1 MNGSRWT
8 RTFGLGG
15 VMASMATAPSLDGG
29 RMSSSADRRPPRHAL
44 QVVGQLDL
52 APVARPGALEIGGVV
67 ARLDGGVDAHL
78 ADDTPGKL
86 TVERARRGIVGRAAR
101 ARHDDDVARRIAA
114 RR

>member
-1 MNGSRWT
+1 MKGSPST

-29 RMSSSADRRPPRHAL
+29 RMSSSADRHPPRHAL

-52 APVARPGALEIGGVV
+52 PPVAWPGALEIGRVV
-67 ARLDGGVDAHL
+67 ARLDGGVDADL
-78 ADDTPGKL
+78 ADDAPRRL
-86 TVERARRGIVGRAAR
+86 AVERTRRGIVGRAAR

-114 RR
+114 A